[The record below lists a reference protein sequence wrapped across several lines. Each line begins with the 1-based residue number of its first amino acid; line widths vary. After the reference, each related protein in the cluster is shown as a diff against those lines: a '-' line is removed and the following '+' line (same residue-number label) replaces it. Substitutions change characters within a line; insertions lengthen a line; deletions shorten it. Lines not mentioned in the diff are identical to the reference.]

1 MKECL
6 LYMSLICCQPQ
17 NHLSALK
24 VNNTWCY
31 AVTLPVCV
39 TANDLTHIPGVG
51 EGGRKRERDGK
62 KRWLTGLHWARGQTE
77 VTFVFI
83 PHSSPI
89 NLLGGDPSPAVWQ
102 LSLSL
107 SLFLW
112 RHQSLASGRGGTGI
126 LKPAAWQLSFF
137 LTPSPLRLS
146 LTQSP
151 VRYL

>member
-31 AVTLPVCV
+31 VVTLPVCDRQWPY
-39 TANDLTHIPGVG
+39 AYSESRRGW
-51 EGGRKRERDGK
+51 EKERDGK
-62 KRWLTGLHWARGQTE
+62 KSAGSLVCIERRVRLRSLLFLSHTPPPLIFLEG
-77 VTFVFI
+77 I
-83 PHSSPI
+83 PP
-89 NLLGGDPSPAVWQ
+89 LLFDS
-102 LSLSL
+102 SLSL
-107 SLFLW
+107 W
-112 RHQSLASGRGGTGI
+112 HHQSLASGRGGTGI
-126 LKPAAWQLSFF
+126 LKLAAWHLSF
-137 LTPSPLRLS
+137 SPLPPTISLS